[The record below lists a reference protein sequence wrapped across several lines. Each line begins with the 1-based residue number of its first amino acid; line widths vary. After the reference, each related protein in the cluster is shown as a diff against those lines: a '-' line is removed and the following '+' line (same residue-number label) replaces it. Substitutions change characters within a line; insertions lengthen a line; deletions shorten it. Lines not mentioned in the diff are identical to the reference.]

1 MNDLDA
7 RLERLAAE
15 ATKHATP
22 PDLQVIVR
30 RARHRRARSRPM
42 LVGTVALVAVLAA
55 AVALAAVRGQDPA
68 LVGPSATTLP
78 TPGTVSTK
86 GWKSYT
92 DTTGNL
98 RFRYP
103 PDWRIVPYPIRGGK
117 GERYLTLV
125 PPGIAVP
132 AMPPAAFEVS
142 WQVGRSFWIGENWVG
157 GPPAWAGCP
166 TAGPT
171 CGPSATAWPMTGTT
185 SRAGRSTGVARA

>member
-103 PDWRIVPYPIRGGK
+103 PDWRIVARPVRGG
-117 GERYLTLV
+117 
-125 PPGIAVP
+125 
-132 AMPPAAFEVS
+132 
-142 WQVGRSFWIGENWVG
+142 GR
-157 GPPAWAGCP
+157 
-166 TAGPT
+166 
-171 CGPSATAWPMTGTT
+171 TT
-185 SRAGRSTGVARA
+185 